1 MRTLVALFAG
11 VILIPTLAM
20 ANPTPR
26 PGWEVIE
33 TEMDH
38 AALVSR
44 MTDAIAAEGM
54 GLVTQ
59 AGPTAAAR
67 NRGFD
72 IPENLVMG
80 VFRND
85 YAVRILDLSTAAM
98 IEAPIR
104 FYLTE
109 DPDGT
114 ARLSWKTPSHVFA
127 PYADEGGDM
136 LAQAAE
142 ELDAIFEAI
151 ATRATQ

>member
-1 MRTLVALFAG
+1 MRILAVIAVMLPSLALAD
-11 VILIPTLAM
+11 PQ
-20 ANPTPR
+20 PR
-26 PGWEVIE
+26 PGWQVIE
-33 TEMDH
+33 TDLDH
-38 AALVSR
+38 AALVAR
-44 MTDAIAAEGM
+44 MTDAIAEEGM

-67 NRGFD
+67 NRGVE

-85 YAVRILDLSTAAM
+85 YAVRILGLSTAAM

-127 PYADEGGDM
+127 PYADDGGSA
-136 LAQAAE
+136 LAEAAA

-151 ATRATQ
+151 AERATQ